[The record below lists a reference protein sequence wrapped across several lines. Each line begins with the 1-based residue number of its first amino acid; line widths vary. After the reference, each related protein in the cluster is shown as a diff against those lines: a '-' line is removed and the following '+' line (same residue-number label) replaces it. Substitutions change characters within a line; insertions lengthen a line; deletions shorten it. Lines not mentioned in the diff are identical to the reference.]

1 MQIKDRIKELR
12 RVRACDLIP
21 NAKNWRVHSNQ
32 QKEALTALLTEV
44 GFAGAE
50 IARELPDGTLE
61 LIDGHA
67 RAEIAGDAEVPVL
80 ILDVTD
86 EEADKILA
94 TYDPI
99 GELADRSEEK
109 LTLLLDEVATDSE
122 SLAEMLREMLPE
134 VIVPSENEENVKAET
149 VFEQSVQ
156 LKPKREY
163 IVVIC
168 DDASEKD
175 WLNEILGLQMVRRGG
190 YKADSP
196 FDAKSLERVV
206 TVQRLKSA
214 INAYCSAE

>member
-80 ILDVTD
+80 ILDVTE

-99 GELADRSEEK
+99 GELADRNEEK
-109 LTLLLDEVATDSE
+109 LTLLLDQVATDSE

-134 VIVPSENEENVKAET
+134 VIVPSENEENVKAKT